1 MTTTTII
8 LILAI
13 AVAVLAAVVAVMVWL
28 FWRKNRELKQ
38 KNQAI
43 VNEMY
48 RSQNIIERAVK
59 HGVSRA
65 ALLSMLPLAVLLL
78 VSCTKDGNIIY
89 ETAPDDAPST
99 APCTPTG
106 MAT

>member
-1 MTTTTII
+1 MTSTTII
-8 LILAI
+8 MILAI
-13 AVAVLAAVVAVMVWL
+13 AVVVLAVVVAVMIWL

-65 ALLSMLPLAVLLL
+65 ALL
-78 VSCTKDGNIIY
+78 
-89 ETAPDDAPST
+89 
-99 APCTPTG
+99 
-106 MAT
+106 